1 VDRGALLEAK
11 REVKEM
17 QQFAIIGLGNF
28 GHYLAT
34 YLYDKGHEVLAMD
47 KNRQR
52 VQEIKDHVSQA
63 VVADATDRAVLESL
77 GLDQMNAA
85 VVSIGTVLSDSILAT
100 LNLKEMGI
108 ASIYAKA
115 VSEAHGRILYKVGAT
130 EVFFPEKDQ
139 AISLAERLHNPNM
152 PDYLPFLEGYSII
165 QLAPPKEFIGKKLK
179 DLDLINRY
187 GIQVVGIKEIVPD
200 RLNLIP
206 TAHFLIKDSDTLIL
220 LGPND
225 ALDKLRERE
234 K

>member
-1 VDRGALLEAK
+1 
-11 REVKEM
+11 M

-28 GHYLAT
+28 GYYLASF
-34 YLYDKGHEVLAMD
+34 LYKKGHEVLAMD
-47 KNRQR
+47 KNHEL
-52 VQEIKDHVSQA
+52 VQEIKNHVSQA
-63 VVADATDRAVLESL
+63 VVADATDKATLEAL
-77 GLDQMNAA
+77 GLDQVDAA
-85 VVSIGTVLSDSILAT
+85 VVSIGSVLSDSILAT
-100 LNLKEMGI
+100 LNLKDLGVNLV
-108 ASIYAKA
+108 YAKA

-139 AISLAERLHNPNM
+139 AISLAERMHNPNM
-152 PDYLPFLEGYSII
+152 LDFLPFLEGYSII
-165 QLAPPKEFIGKKLK
+165 QLAPPKEFIGKQLK

-187 GIQVVGIKEIVPD
+187 GIQVVGIKEIIPD

-234 K
+234 SA